1 MRSGMSCW
9 IARCCTAGCP
19 SPPSPRSAL
28 QSGAAPPTA
37 TAREQGSD
45 GEANRDVNS
54 TCCLAGITAH
64 LGPVLLLLH
73 GQDGCLR
80 AGGHALLRLLEGR
93 GQANVAADEAHHVVD
108 KRVHAQ
114 RAAQVQVRLFVGVR
128 RAVAPLAAQ
137 LGSEPGFGQRVRG
150 AVEKTWRWE
159 ETSLSD
165 DSSKKGRV

>member
-1 MRSGMSCW
+1 MSCW
-9 IARCCTAGCP
+9 IARCCTAGCL

-37 TAREQGSD
+37 AAREHRRE
-45 GEANRDVNS
+45 GEANIDVTP
-54 TCCLAGITAH
+54 TCRLAGIIAH

-73 GQDGCLR
+73 SQDGCLR

-108 KRVHAQ
+108 ERVDAQ
-114 RAAQVQVRLFVGVR
+114 RAAQVQVRLLVGVC

-137 LGSEPGFGQRVRG
+137 LGPEPGFG
-150 AVEKTWRWE
+150 
-159 ETSLSD
+159 
-165 DSSKKGRV
+165 